1 VRGGLSRN
9 FGRER
14 VEPLSEFFEQPY
26 LGPWPEQL
34 QPQIANIM
42 NWIIVANS
50 VIYAFLGV
58 FIFCL
63 AFFVVDKITPFEL
76 WKELV
81 EKQNTALAI
90 VVGLGALGI
99 CVIVAAA
106 IH

>member
-1 VRGGLSRN
+1 
-9 FGRER
+9 
-14 VEPLSEFFEQPY
+14 
-26 LGPWPEQL
+26 
-34 QPQIANIM
+34 M

-50 VIYAFLGV
+50 VLYAFLGV
-58 FIFCL
+58 LVFCL
-63 AFFVVDKITPFEL
+63 VFFAIDKITPYHL

-90 VVGLGALGI
+90 VIGFTALGI